1 MSKISGK
8 RRSWSGKATRVL
20 GLMVIAS
27 MVLAACGQP
36 AAQPTP
42 TTPPAAATPT
52 TAPAPEAT
60 PTTAEVATPTA
71 TTAAPAAEA
80 TPTKPKPVASKEGTL
95 TLWVHSGARPAVEEL
110 GKKFTAQTNVPVVV
124 QELGFGD
131 IRDQLKVAGP
141 AGEGPDIIVGAHD
154 WIGEL
159 ITNGLLEPI
168 DLGAKA
174 SNVDPLAIKA
184 FTYQGKLYALPYGLE
199 GIALIYNTELVPTP
213 PKTWDELKQ
222 IAKNL
227 QDQKKVDQGY
237 VLQQGDPYHTY
248 PFWTGHGSGVFGRD
262 AQGNYDPKQLLLDN
276 EGGQAAMKELD
287 SMVKAGLL
295 RKDITYDIMTTLFKD
310 GKSAMW
316 FGGPWVL
323 PDLRKSPVANKF
335 GITKIPPMQTE
346 SRPFIGSQGFMV
358 SAFGKNKDLAKA
370 FLTDYLATD
379 EAMEIMYKND
389 PRIPAW
395 KPQRDKVAA
404 SSSPEDQQI
413 NAFAAAIAN
422 GDPMP
427 AIPEM
432 SAVWEAWGKAITLVF
447 QQQEDPVKAIKDA
460 GTTIRAKISGTS
472 H

>member
-1 MSKISGK
+1 
-8 RRSWSGKATRVL
+8 
-20 GLMVIAS
+20 
-27 MVLAACGQP
+27 
-36 AAQPTP
+36 
-42 TTPPAAATPT
+42 
-52 TAPAPEAT
+52 
-60 PTTAEVATPTA
+60 
-71 TTAAPAAEA
+71 
-80 TPTKPKPVASKEGTL
+80 
-95 TLWVHSGARPAVEEL
+95 VEEL
-110 GKKFTAQTNVPVVV
+110 GKKFTEQTNVPVVV

-141 AGEGPDIIVGAHD
+141 AGQGPDIIVGAHD

-168 DLGAKA
+168 DLGDKA
-174 SNVDPLAIKA
+174 NNVDPLAIKA

-213 PKTWDELKQ
+213 PKDWAELKQ
-222 IAKNL
+222 IAKRL
-227 QDQKKVDQGY
+227 QDEKKVDQGY
-237 VLQQGDPYHTY
+237 VLQQGDPYHTF
-248 PFWTGHGSGVFGRD
+248 PFWTGHGSHVFGRD

-287 SMVKAGLL
+287 SMVKEGLL
-295 RKDITYDIMTTLFKD
+295 RKDITYDIMTTLFKE

-323 PDLRKSPVANKF
+323 SDLRKSPVADKF

-358 SAFGKNKDLAKA
+358 NAFAKNKDLAKA

-404 SSSPEDQQI
+404 SSTPEDQQI
-413 NAFAAAIAN
+413 NAFAEAIAN

-460 GTTIRAKISGTS
+460 GEAIRAKLSGTS
-472 H
+472 Y